1 MDGLLLALPAL
12 ALVDS
17 TSFGTLLVPV
27 WLMTAR
33 QVLVRQHLLY
43 LAVVGAC
50 YFALGLALAFGLS
63 SVWDDLGAAL
73 DTTPVLVAELVL
85 GAALVVLALLP
96 RRWRPAARPG
106 RAARWRDEQLAHGA
120 SARPLVLL
128 ALVAVALEALTMLP
142 YLAAVGLIT
151 AADLRPATTA
161 LLLAG
166 YCLVMLLP
174 ALVLVLV
181 RRLAARRVE
190 PLLHR
195 IERLAARSG
204 GEGTLWAAFIVGA
217 LLARDAAAGLGLLSG

>member
-17 TSFGTLLVPV
+17 TSFGTLLIPV
-27 WLMTAR
+27 WLMTGR
-33 QVLVRQHLLY
+33 QLLVRQHLLY

-50 YFALGLALAFGLS
+50 YWALGLALAFGLA
-63 SVWDDLGAAL
+63 SVWDDLRAL
-73 DTTPVLVAELVL
+73 LDATPVLVVQLVL
-85 GAALVVLALLP
+85 GLVLVVFALLP
-96 RRWRPAARPG
+96 RRWRPAGRPG

-142 YLAAVGLIT
+142 YLAAVALIA
-151 AADLRPATTA
+151 AADLSGGTTA
-161 LLLAG
+161 LLLLG

-174 ALVLVLV
+174 ALVLLAV

-195 IERLAARSG
+195 LERLAARG
-204 GEGTLWAAFIVGA
+204 GAEGTLWAAFVIGF
-217 LLARDAAAGLGLLSG
+217 LLARDAALQLELLGG

>member
-1 MDGLLLALPAL
+1 MGAS
-12 ALVDS
+12 LV
-17 TSFGTLLVPV
+17 
-27 WLMTAR
+27 
-33 QVLVRQHLLY
+33 H
-43 LAVVGAC
+43 
-50 YFALGLALAFGLS
+50 
-63 SVWDDLGAAL
+63 
-73 DTTPVLVAELVL
+73 
-85 GAALVVLALLP
+85 
-96 RRWRPAARPG
+96 AARLEQRRHGQPVGNRQQPRGGVPG
-106 RAARWRDEQLAHGA
+106 PRELAHGA

-128 ALVAVALEALTMLP
+128 ALFAVALEALTMLP
-142 YLAAVGLIT
+142 YLAAVGLVT

-174 ALVLVLV
+174 ALVLLLV

-204 GEGTLWAAFIVGA
+204 GEGTLWATFLIGA